1 MEKGEKFKVPIRK
14 EKKEISYP
22 ELLDFSRKIWSKI
35 EKGEKINL
43 EDLKNRMA
51 EIVVSFSP
59 NFFSEYWENLISDY
73 PILGYFPHH
82 SLNVCL
88 FSLAMG
94 MERKYSQEKLI
105 DLGIAALLHETGMIF
120 VPKEIL
126 FANRELTADEKKVH
140 INHHPIYGYE
150 KLKEIEG
157 VNEDVLQAVRQ
168 EHERADA
175 KGYPVGDKDE
185 QIHEWA
191 KIIGLAD
198 TFEAM
203 THSRSFRKGRPA
215 NEVISEIIKVNGR
228 MFTRSILK
236 ALLRQIGLYPIGT
249 WVRLT
254 TGEVA
259 KVIRIIPNFPGRP
272 EVEILFSSERHKL
285 ETPQEA

>member
-1 MEKGEKFKVPIRK
+1 MIKFSEIIKKESPVRREPPLEKGEKFKVPIRK

-140 INHHPIYGYE
+140 INHHTLSMG
-150 KLKEIEG
+150 
-157 VNEDVLQAVRQ
+157 
-168 EHERADA
+168 
-175 KGYPVGDKDE
+175 
-185 QIHEWA
+185 
-191 KIIGLAD
+191 
-198 TFEAM
+198 
-203 THSRSFRKGRPA
+203 
-215 NEVISEIIKVNGR
+215 
-228 MFTRSILK
+228 TR
-236 ALLRQIGLYPIGT
+236 
-249 WVRLT
+249 
-254 TGEVA
+254 
-259 KVIRIIPNFPGRP
+259 N
-272 EVEILFSSERHKL
+272 
-285 ETPQEA
+285 